1 MRNRTNPILYLR
13 PPPRYVVQ
21 VAASNTP
28 VPLALVVR
36 GKPIRTFTAAVDEL
50 AAQLPHMREVV
61 LLLPASEV
69 TLLRSA
75 LPPLSAARLQ
85 AALPAFIEDHV
96 IGDVADCAITAG
108 PDIDG
113 QRLIAFCDRDWLHH
127 WVKLLRQN
135 GARKIHA
142 IPLSLCLP
150 VSITHISAALL
161 SHAHHHELTLRL
173 SAHEALGLPLKV
185 DQEAELPAAVAQ
197 LLATLT
203 PLAMQRP
210 IQLSVPTAQFDHFRA
225 WVAAYPDA
233 GVSLIEQAWADWINA
248 STQVP
253 LDLMNAI
260 GEDPLAVVSWR
271 EWRWPI
277 VLAGA
282 LALLNVIALNAD
294 GLRLRS
300 EGLQLRDES
309 AEIYQ
314 RHFPN
319 EKVVLDPLAQMKQK
333 ITTVRQASGQLTASD
348 FVVLSAALGEVWRET
363 GKDLR
368 AIATLDYRNGTLN
381 VKLKQGMNVSPEAL
395 RSPLANRQLQ
405 FTPSPVDPLL
415 WQVKPL

>member
-108 PDIDG
+108 PDIDS

-150 VSITHISAALL
+150 VPTTHISATLL
-161 SHAHHHELTLRL
+161 SHTHYHELTLRL

-233 GVSLIEQAWADWINA
+233 GVSLIEQAWTDWINA

-260 GEDPLAVVSWR
+260 GDDPLAVVSWR

-309 AEIYQ
+309 TEIYQ

-348 FVVLSAALGEVWRET
+348 FVVMSAALGEVWRET

-368 AIATLDYRNGTLN
+368 AIATLDYRDGTLN